1 MLQTEGERAD
11 SACRSLIQD
20 MVKATTR
27 SVYLDNA
34 LKHGC
39 TSTAISSTGI
49 SNDDPS
55 ATKAPI
61 SEGHIKL
68 AKDAADP

>member
-1 MLQTEGERAD
+1 VPVSHPGNG
-11 SACRSLIQD
+11 QD
-20 MVKATTR
+20 DDP

>member
-1 MLQTEGERAD
+1 MPVSHPGNGQGD
-11 SACRSLIQD
+11 D
-20 MVKATTR
+20 P

>member
-1 MLQTEGERAD
+1 MPVSQPGNG
-11 SACRSLIQD
+11 QD
-20 MVKATTR
+20 DDP

-39 TSTAISSTGI
+39 TSTGISNTGI

>member
-1 MLQTEGERAD
+1 VPVSQPGNG
-11 SACRSLIQD
+11 QD
-20 MVKATTR
+20 DDP

-39 TSTAISSTGI
+39 TSTGISNTGISSTGI